1 VATGYVRLPDFRTP
15 GPLDFSGVNQGI
27 DALGQKFEKNRLLDQ
42 SKQIGSAIQSGGY
55 GDGADAAFAQGNIS
69 LGTQLAGVEQ
79 SDEDRDFNRNR
90 LMTQDRRAAGA
101 DARSQELHG
110 LNVQSTRDDIQTKLT
125 GRVAGVAQMIRNE
138 PDPQRK
144 AMMTQTFFN
153 ANPRMKQLL
162 ESYGFD
168 ANNPDAT
175 YDMIIAEARGMTEP
189 KASEYKTFGS
199 DQGIYRA
206 GSSGMEVIR
215 EPVPK
220 IDRPTTVSPGQRI
233 IDPVTG
239 REIYS
244 APDKP
249 QALQSV
255 SPGQILYDPATGRPV
270 FTAEPKPE
278 SPKTVSPG
286 QTLVDPTTGEEIY
299 VASPKPGA
307 PMNATTMREIFEA
320 DEGAQASS
328 NVMTALDT
336 ALELNDK
343 AYSGIGAETRGY
355 LTSLTGA
362 EGGEATE
369 QLQNVVTQQ
378 VLENLK
384 ATFGGMPT
392 EGERQILLQVQG
404 SVNKSPE
411 VRKRIY
417 EAAKTAAQRRLEFN
431 SQKASGIRSGE
442 YFQPGY
448 SPQGA
453 PPPPAGGNVD
463 ALKQKYGLE

>member
-1 VATGYVRLPDFRTP
+1 
-15 GPLDFSGVNQGI
+15 
-27 DALGQKFEKNRLLDQ
+27 
-42 SKQIGSAIQSGGY
+42 
-55 GDGADAAFAQGNIS
+55 
-69 LGTQLAGVEQ
+69 
-79 SDEDRDFNRNR
+79 
-90 LMTQDRRAAGA
+90 
-101 DARSQELHG
+101 
-110 LNVQSTRDDIQTKLT
+110 
-125 GRVAGVAQMIRNE
+125 
-138 PDPQRK
+138 
-144 AMMTQTFFN
+144 MMTQTFFN

-175 YDMIIAEARGMTEP
+175 YDMIISEARGLTGAEKP
-189 KASEYKTFGS
+189 IEVGN
-199 DQGIYRA
+199 DLVQQGPDGKYVAVYR
-206 GSSGMEVIR
+206 
-215 EPVPK
+215 
-220 IDRPTTVSPGQRI
+220 GQ
-233 IDPVTG
+233 
-239 REIYS
+239 
-244 APDKP
+244 
-249 QALQSV
+249 
-255 SPGQILYDPATGRPV
+255 
-270 FTAEPKPE
+270 PKP
-278 SPKTVSPG
+278 PALT
-286 QTLVDPTTGEEIY
+286 
-299 VASPKPGA
+299 
-307 PMNATTMREIFEA
+307 ATAMREIFEA
-320 DEGAQASS
+320 DEGAQASG

-355 LTSLTGA
+355 LTSLYGA
-362 EGGEATE
+362 EGGQSTE

-417 EAAKTAAQRRLEFN
+417 EAAKAAAQRRLEFN

-453 PPPPAGGNVD
+453 PQPQQPQAPQQTEGPVQVTTQQEYQALPPGTQYIAPDGS
-463 ALKQKYGLE
+463 LRTKQ